1 MNKKSGVRTGIVV
14 LVLLLAVGFAA
25 VTTQLVINGTIN
37 IGANT
42 EDFENNVIFKT
53 ATHTG
58 ATEINGETAGTA
70 EISADKKSITWT
82 TQVLDNIGE
91 TATLTYNVQNN
102 SQYDAALGQLK
113 CSWGTTY
120 DEATAATSL
129 SNEYITVA
137 PANGLNGTTLTKGA
151 ITDTTNISA
160 NDTILVT
167 QIKSYVGEGNQ
178 STTSYTFTCQMTAT
192 AANGQ

>member
-53 ATHTG
+53 ASHAG
-58 ATEINGETAGTA
+58 PTELTGETAGSA
-70 EISADKKSITWT
+70 DISVDKKSITWT

-91 TATLTYNVQNN
+91 TATLTYTVQNN
-102 SQYDAALGQLK
+102 SQYDATLGQLK

-120 DEATAATSL
+120 DETTAATSL

-137 PANGLNGTTLTKGA
+137 PANGLNGTTLTKGES
-151 ITDTTNISA
+151 TDTTNISA

-167 QIKSYVGEGNQ
+167 QIKSYVGEGNT
-178 STTSYTFTCQMTAT
+178 STKSYTFTCQMTAT
-192 AANGQ
+192 AADGQ